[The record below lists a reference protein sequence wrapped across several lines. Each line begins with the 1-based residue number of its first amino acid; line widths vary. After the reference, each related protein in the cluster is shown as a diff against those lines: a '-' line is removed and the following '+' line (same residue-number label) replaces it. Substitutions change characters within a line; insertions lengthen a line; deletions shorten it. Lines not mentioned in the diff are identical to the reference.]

1 MKSIKTKFF
10 LEKCFAG
17 VNFLAIALF
26 WYSLEQEWN
35 LWWVNAIAGAV
46 ILGYLIFVCFVNSRI
61 HYEPEDEMTKMHEY
75 RAQAAVYNGVCVLLA
90 LFGLLCL
97 WNKMVRG
104 IVSSVGF
111 SWTYLFLAL
120 GILNIVEYILFLVIE
135 SSGDGIA

>member
-1 MKSIKTKFF
+1 
-10 LEKCFAG
+10 
-17 VNFLAIALF
+17 
-26 WYSLEQEWN
+26 
-35 LWWVNAIAGAV
+35 
-46 ILGYLIFVCFVNSRI
+46 
-61 HYEPEDEMTKMHEY
+61 MTKMHEY